1 MILDAKLMFS
11 KEQEVTESVDSS
23 VIDLD
28 QPGDAV
34 GQELTI
40 RTVVS
45 TTFAGLTSL
54 SITLKTS
61 ADNVEWK
68 DVIMVPAVSAADL
81 TKGAE
86 VFSIRVPKGLRRFV
100 KLAYTVTGAGT
111 AGKLTAF
118 MSKEI

>member
-11 KEQEVTESVDSS
+11 KEQEVTKSVDSN

-40 RTVVS
+40 RTVVAA
-45 TTFAGLTSL
+45 TFAGLTSL

-86 VFSIRVPKGLRRFV
+86 VFSIRVPKGLRRYV
-100 KLAYTVTGAGT
+100 KLSYTVTGTGT

>member
-11 KEQEVTESVDSS
+11 KEQEVTESVDSN

-45 TTFAGLTSL
+45 ATFAGLTSL

-61 ADNVEWK
+61 ADSVTWK

-86 VFSIRVPKGLRRFV
+86 VFSIRVPKGLQRYV
-100 KLAYTVTGAGT
+100 KLSYTVTGTGT